1 MKAAAK
7 AAERIRKLTRRDWY
21 LIGGLTLA
29 ALLLRFINLD
39 HPPRIIFDETY
50 FAVFAQNYLVGKEFF
65 DAEPPLG
72 KFLIAGGEWLFG
84 NDSFGWRSA
93 PAVFGAAVIP
103 LMYLLA
109 KRLFGG
115 TVVPFFAGA
124 LALLDGFLL
133 VESRTAV
140 LDGFVV
146 TFNLATYLLFIQSLQ
161 AASRTAAFRW
171 LAATGV
177 AFGMGL
183 ALKWITLAFIAPA
196 AVLLLVLALRDR
208 RWIKRLFGLATGG
221 RQGRGAGQRLLDAI
235 GARKENLFSA
245 GHYLAWL
252 GVAPVLVYFGLFAIH
267 VPFDSTG
274 ESAWAIHKQIF
285 NYHNNLEATHPYGSE
300 WYTWPAMIRPVAY
313 YFEAVRGQWQGIVAM
328 GNPVIWWSGLAAVG
342 FAAWRFVRPGGS
354 TRGARAPRRRKRERN
369 LVLGFLLLAIAAHY
383 GPWAL
388 IDRVLFIYHY
398 AGALPFVILLLAY
411 ALGRSWEWRPRD
423 PWPQAVGWFL
433 LIGSTGV
440 FGTLLGKSLAG
451 ILTDSGE
458 SAASAAVVVLATLA
472 AAAPVFW
479 LAATRRGDWRW
490 GRKQAV
496 AFLWLALLAFVYFYP
511 VWTGLGL
518 DVQDYG
524 RRMWF
529 KSWI

>member
-1 MKAAAK
+1 MVN
-7 AAERIRKLTRRDWY
+7 AAERIRKLTKRDWY

-29 ALLLRFINLD
+29 ALLLRFVNLD
-39 HPPRIIFDETY
+39 HPPKIIFDETY
-50 FAVFAQNYLVGKEFF
+50 FAVFAHNYLTGTEFF

-84 NDSFGWRSA
+84 NDSFGWRFV

-115 TVVPFFAGA
+115 TAVPFFAGA

-161 AASRTAAFRW
+161 AGSRRAAFRW

-177 AFGMGL
+177 MLGL
-183 ALKWITLAFIAPA
+183 ALSLKWITLAFVAPA
-196 AVLLLVLALRDR
+196 AALLLVLALRER
-208 RWIKRLFGLATGG
+208 RWVGRLFGLKPGG
-221 RQGRGAGQRLLDAI
+221 RPGRGTGQALLDAI
-235 GARKENLFSA
+235 GARKENLLSIW
-245 GHYLAWL
+245 HYLAWL
-252 GVAPVLVYFGLFAIH
+252 GAVPVLVYAGLFATH

-274 ESAWAIHKQIF
+274 ESILGIHKQIF

-300 WYTWPAMIRPVAY
+300 WYTWPAMVRPVAY
-313 YFEAVRGQWQGIVAM
+313 YFESAHGQWQGIVAM
-328 GNPVIWWSGLAAVG
+328 GNPVVWWGGLAATG
-342 FAAWRFVRPGGS
+342 FALWRFVRGVP
-354 TRGARAPRRRKRERN
+354 RGAARTLRRERN
-369 LVLGFLLLAIAAHY
+369 LVLGFLLFAILAHY

-433 LIGSTGV
+433 LIGATGIL
-440 FGTLLGKSLAG
+440 GTLLGQSLHG
-451 ILTDSGE
+451 IVPVPSGV
-458 SAASAAVVVLATLA
+458 AVTLGTLLAVV
-472 AAAPVFW
+472 PVFW
-479 LAATRRGDWRW
+479 LAVTRRIGWRW
-490 GRKQAV
+490 GKKQAV
-496 AFLWLALLAFVYFYP
+496 AFLWLALLAFAYFYP
-511 VWTGLGL
+511 VWTGLPL

-524 RRMWF
+524 RRMWL